1 MLGTTRQARAGR
13 RRAGRSSAFLSSFL
27 SHRAR
32 WLLLHLDLDVGSRRA
47 NAVSDNGS
55 LGPADLRLRPSEH
68 RMWRRAR
75 TGHFSISERPAA
87 VSANVVEREEL
98 AVDVEQGNLLA
109 LYLDQT
115 RLTRLNLSCP
125 RCLHKVSHRSFP
137 PIYAVSGKGV
147 FGSC

>member
-32 WLLLHLDLDVGSRRA
+32 WLLLHLDPRCRFPSRERRIA
-47 NAVSDNGS
+47 QRLAGT
-55 LGPADLRLRPSEH
+55 ADLRLRPSER

-87 VSANVVEREEL
+87 GSAGVVEREEL
-98 AVDVEQGNLLA
+98 AADVEQGNLLA

-115 RLTRLNLSCP
+115 RLTP
-125 RCLHKVSHRSFP
+125 
-137 PIYAVSGKGV
+137 
-147 FGSC
+147 

>member
-55 LGPADLRLRPSEH
+55 LAPPTYDFARPNVECGPVPGQVTSPSARGPARCVPVLS
-68 RMWRRAR
+68 
-75 TGHFSISERPAA
+75 
-87 VSANVVEREEL
+87 SAKHS
-98 AVDVEQGNLLA
+98 
-109 LYLDQT
+109 
-115 RLTRLNLSCP
+115 LSTV
-125 RCLHKVSHRSFP
+125 KS
-137 PIYAVSGKGV
+137 
-147 FGSC
+147 

>member
-1 MLGTTRQARAGR
+1 MLGTTRHARAGR

-32 WLLLHLDLDVGSRRA
+32 WLLLHLDLDVGSRRT

-55 LGPADLRLRPSEH
+55 LGRLRPSER

-75 TGHFSISERPAA
+75 TGHFSINERPAA
-87 VSANVVEREEL
+87 VSAGVVEREEL
-98 AVDVEQGNLLA
+98 AVDVEEGNLLA

-115 RLTRLNLSCP
+115 RLTGQISVVLAGRETNIVRSPSFQSSPFHLGRTSARL
-125 RCLHKVSHRSFP
+125 
-137 PIYAVSGKGV
+137 
-147 FGSC
+147 